1 MTTFVWLLVAC
12 APTTTSWSVVVT
24 HLEAGELR
32 TYDGETGALV
42 STWRPDDREAWQ
54 PAAVRATG
62 SDLLVSDFLSGDVI
76 RVGASGASEVLR
88 SNQGTAPP
96 LRLEEPCALA
106 WDRGDLLVLGNDS
119 RNLLRVDPSGEAE
132 PVSEEIR
139 AGHALAVPGDGTV
152 WIGTSP
158 VRRDLGMVQRR
169 DLATGALIAD
179 LALPEE
185 LDEAT
190 ALLLDGPYL
199 LVADWFRGEIS
210 AWDPDTGLRHHTEL
224 AGLDGP
230 VAMRR
235 APTGELLVLDREGM
249 FAWDGAATTR
259 WDVDGSD
266 GWTRDLEVT
275 NLDAR

>member
-1 MTTFVWLLVAC
+1 MMLVSLLIAC
-12 APTTTSWSVVVT
+12 APPPAPWSVVVT

-32 TYDGETGALV
+32 TYDADTRTLTE
-42 STWRPDDREAWQ
+42 TWRPDDRDTWQ
-54 PAAVRATG
+54 PAAVRAADG
-62 SDLLVSDFLSGDVI
+62 DLLVSDFLSGDVL
-76 RVGASGASEVLR
+76 RVGADGAAAVLR
-88 SNQGTAPP
+88 SNQGATPP

-106 WDRGDLLVLGNDS
+106 WDDGALLVLGNDS
-119 RNLLRVDPSGEAE
+119 RNLLRLDAAGGAE

-158 VRRDLGMVQRR
+158 VRRDLGLVQRR
-169 DLATGALIAD
+169 DLATGALLSD
-179 LALPEE
+179 LALPDE

-190 ALLLDGPYL
+190 ALLLDGPHL

-210 AWDPDTGLRHHTEL
+210 AWDPASGRRLHTVL

-230 VAMRR
+230 VALRR
-235 APTGELLVLDREGM
+235 APTGDLLVLDRQGL
-249 FAWDGAATTR
+249 FAWDGAVTTR
-259 WDVDGSD
+259 WGVDGSD

-275 NLDAR
+275 NPDAP